1 MIGGSGSRPVP
12 IADAAEVVDVLVH
25 ALRRVYQGVHAVYH
39 PGADVLAPRLRRL
52 PLIEALAELLV
63 QVRLQ
68 RRRLDEQY
76 RRRNNRARDLVPH
89 HHVAIAP
96 VHDVRIVEEAEGV
109 AGGRRPVRGRDGG
122 SVAVVPPGGG
132 RVVVLVP
139 VPGRGGGQQLRALR
153 SLLGLRR
160 RAVAPDETIEG
171 PVLPLLLRQ

>member
-1 MIGGSGSRPVP
+1 
-12 IADAAEVVDVLVH
+12 
-25 ALRRVYQGVHAVYH
+25 
-39 PGADVLAPRLRRL
+39 
-52 PLIEALAELLV
+52 LLV

-76 RRRNNRARDLVPH
+76 RRRNDRARDLVPH

-122 SVAVVPPGGG
+122 SVAIVPPGGG